1 MRACVALPRSIS
13 RRHDERKRVMRW
25 RRRERVLPQAL
36 PQCNHH
42 GKPDAGP
49 RQTTVGCPLGR
60 PSSATWTVSPLH
72 ALSHSLT
79 HLRFTPTPLRTAPFV
94 PLAKLAIGILNGGP
108 LYTYTR
114 PVEHRH
120 VATHTFSQSHAHFTF
135 ATHAHSN
142 ICTHAHTA
150 WPGIAG

>member
-13 RRHDERKRVMRW
+13 RRHDERKRVVRR

-49 RQTTVGCPLGR
+49 RQTTVGCPLAAQARQPGR
-60 PSSATWTVSPLH
+60 CPRCM
-72 ALSHSLT
+72 HSVT
-79 HLRFTPTPLRTAPFV
+79 HLRFTPTPLRTARFV

-120 VATHTFSQSHAHFTF
+120 VATYTFSRSHARFTF
-135 ATHAHSN
+135 VTHAHSN